1 MAELVYILCFL
12 TSLACCVLLVRSY
25 LASRSRL
32 LLWSSVCFAGLAL
45 NNGLLYVDA
54 MVPSFDLAIPR
65 AAVALVAV
73 SVLIYGIIR
82 DVH

>member
-12 TSLACCVLLVRSY
+12 TSLACCILLVRSY
-25 LASRSRL
+25 RSSRTRL
-32 LLWSSVCFAGLAL
+32 LLWSSICFAGLAL

-54 MVPSFDLAIPR
+54 MVPAFDLSMPR
-65 AAVALVAV
+65 ALVGLAAV
-73 SVLIYGIIR
+73 SILIYGIIR